1 MSATTLPPSSPRDCH
16 RSRRRR
22 RRRHRVVFLFINVS
36 ISVFSVTTSK
46 IESIRIVYRK
56 INNVL

>member
-16 RSRRRR
+16 RSRRR